1 VFVANTDAILLS
13 CSRIFTRFFN
23 VDRIG
28 VNEWLRVP
36 SVQDVY
42 AIGDCSG
49 FLEST
54 GKEVLPALAQV
65 VSCFLLQ
72 YKSVTE
78 HLHVTTAVSLFAWL
92 ISRTFSANK
101 QYFSLITNQP
111 TVLSAMAYQP
121 NEQGNSTFS
130 HGHPALVSEAL
141 GKTDLERKQ
150 M

>member
-1 VFVANTDAILLS
+1 MCLNFEANTDVILLS

-36 SVQDVY
+36 SVHDVY

-65 VSCFLLQ
+65 VQVSYRNVHSTMAVWSSCIAF
-72 YKSVTE
+72 
-78 HLHVTTAVSLFAWL
+78 
-92 ISRTFSANK
+92 
-101 QYFSLITNQP
+101 
-111 TVLSAMAYQP
+111 
-121 NEQGNSTFS
+121 
-130 HGHPALVSEAL
+130 
-141 GKTDLERKQ
+141 
-150 M
+150 

>member
-1 VFVANTDAILLS
+1 MCLNFEANTDAILLS
-13 CSRIFTRFFN
+13 CSRIFTMFFN

-36 SVQDVY
+36 SVRDVY

-49 FLEST
+49 FLKST

-78 HLHVTTAVSLFAWL
+78 HLHATMAVWPPCIGF
-92 ISRTFSANK
+92 
-101 QYFSLITNQP
+101 
-111 TVLSAMAYQP
+111 
-121 NEQGNSTFS
+121 
-130 HGHPALVSEAL
+130 
-141 GKTDLERKQ
+141 
-150 M
+150 

>member
-1 VFVANTDAILLS
+1 MCLNFEANTDVILLS

-36 SVQDVY
+36 SVHDVY

-65 VSCFLLQ
+65 VSSFLLQ

-78 HLHVTTAVSLFAWL
+78 MC
-92 ISRTFSANK
+92 
-101 QYFSLITNQP
+101 
-111 TVLSAMAYQP
+111 TVLWRY
-121 NEQGNSTFS
+121 
-130 HGHPALVSEAL
+130 GHPALLSEAL
-141 GKTDLERKQ
+141 GKTGLGREQ
-150 M
+150 MKGYT